1 MKIPDRVLVD
11 ASVAIKWVV
20 EEPDSGKAI
29 LLLDRQLVAPDL
41 LCAECGN
48 ILWKK
53 VAKRELT
60 AEEADLAAQAI
71 ERAEIE
77 IVSMRPYLARALA
90 LANEYGHPAYDCVY
104 LAVAEGLDLP
114 IVTADTQLVNK
125 LRQSG
130 RPSDRLIQL
139 SQLD

>member
-1 MKIPDRVLVD
+1 MKIPNRVLVD

-20 EEPDSGKAI
+20 EEPGSEKAT
-29 LLLDRQLVAPDL
+29 LLLDHQLVAPDL
-41 LCAECGN
+41 LCVECAN

-53 VAKRELT
+53 VARREVT

-77 IVSMRPYLARALA
+77 IVSMRPYLARSLA
-90 LANEYGHPAYDCVY
+90 LANEYAHPAYDCMY

-114 IVTADTQLVNK
+114 IVTADTRLVNK
-125 LRQSG
+125 MRQSG
-130 RPSDRLIQL
+130 RPSERLLHL
-139 SQLD
+139 SQVD